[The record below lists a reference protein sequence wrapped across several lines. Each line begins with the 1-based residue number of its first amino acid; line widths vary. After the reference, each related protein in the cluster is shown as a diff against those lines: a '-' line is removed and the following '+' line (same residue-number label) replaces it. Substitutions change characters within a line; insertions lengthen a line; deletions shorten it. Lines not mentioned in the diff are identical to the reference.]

1 MKFRH
6 LVYSSLSLGNM
17 KSLSLYQ
24 QIILLAV
31 TFFLLIIIVAVFRED
46 GILTIHQFK
55 NELIQFRAS
64 NESLKKENQKLR
76 YEIGALKSD
85 PFAVEILAREK
96 LNMVRSGETIYQLV
110 PQEKSILLPIKK

>member
-1 MKFRH
+1 MKN
-6 LVYSSLSLGNM
+6 LN
-17 KSLSLYQ
+17 LYQ

-31 TFFLLIIIVAVFRED
+31 TFFLLMIIVAIFRED
-46 GILTIHQFK
+46 GILTVHEFEKGLAQFK
-55 NELIQFRAS
+55 VN

-96 LNMVRSGETIYQLV
+96 LNMVRPGETIYQLV
-110 PQEKSILLPIKK
+110 PQEKSTLLPTIK